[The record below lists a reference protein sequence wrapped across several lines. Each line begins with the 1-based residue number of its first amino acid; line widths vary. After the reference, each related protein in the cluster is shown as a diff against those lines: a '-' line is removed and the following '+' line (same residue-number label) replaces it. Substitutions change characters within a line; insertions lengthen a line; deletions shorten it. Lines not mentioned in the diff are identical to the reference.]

1 MQPIQQ
7 HQKKQI
13 LQGNQHQPAKK
24 LLHSHYQSKEATLD
38 GLL

>member
-1 MQPIQQ
+1 MQPTQ

-13 LQGNQHQPAKK
+13 FEGNQHQPTKR
-24 LLHSHYQSKEATLD
+24 LLQNHYQSKEATLD